1 MWFGSNVFNFSATPD
16 LLMICLGQ
24 LLSLFINYT
33 KLQGYHL
40 CREEKMAAILAL
52 YTCGTLRPFRR
63 PTTLTFCSRSKVM
76 LMDMTAPG
84 YDVAGSTPF
93 FMDLLREPILHLA
106 RHPNNVSYK
115 KFRDAKEGI
124 GAIPEQSHKTKKC
137 GCLETSMGNNVDAKL
152 YASVCI
158 PREFLQPSTVSEP
171 YANQLETLNMA
182 SQRFLNTSITFV
194 GVLSDIGT
202 TVPRMIRRSSLAKT
216 EREEIMD
223 FKALGAELD
232 FRSKPEALKAV
243 LHFLIPI

>member
-1 MWFGSNVFNFSATPD
+1 
-16 LLMICLGQ
+16 
-24 LLSLFINYT
+24 
-33 KLQGYHL
+33 
-40 CREEKMAAILAL
+40 MAAILAL

-76 LMDMTAPG
+76 LMDGTAPG
-84 YDVAGSTPF
+84 YEVAGSTPF

-106 RHPNNVSYK
+106 RHPNNVVYK

-124 GAIPEQSHKTKKC
+124 GAIPEQSHKTKNC
-137 GCLETSMGNNVDAKL
+137 GCLETSMGNNIDCKL
-152 YASVCI
+152 YAAVCI
-158 PREFLQPSTVSEP
+158 PREFLQPATVPEP
-171 YANQLETLNMA
+171 YADQLETLNMA

-194 GVLSDIGT
+194 GVLSEIGT
-202 TVPRMIRRSSLAKT
+202 TVPRMIRRATLAKT

-243 LHFLIPI
+243 LSQVRRPELSTYWQSLTTPDKHEGSNPDNWPRFHSKEKLMNTSTL